1 MRTYRTNND
10 SMRVGAY
17 EENGQYIIIIEKKIT
32 LIVATKGSK
41 NPHGETDFTHY
52 EKRFTDK
59 ERANKYFMG
68 IKKNNPTLAEY

>member
-1 MRTYRTNND
+1 MKTYRTAND

-17 EENGQYIIIIEKKIT
+17 EDKGQYVIIIEKKIT

-41 NPHGETDFTHY
+41 RAHGETDFTHY
-52 EKRFTDK
+52 EKRFSDK
-59 ERANKYFMG
+59 GQANKYFIG